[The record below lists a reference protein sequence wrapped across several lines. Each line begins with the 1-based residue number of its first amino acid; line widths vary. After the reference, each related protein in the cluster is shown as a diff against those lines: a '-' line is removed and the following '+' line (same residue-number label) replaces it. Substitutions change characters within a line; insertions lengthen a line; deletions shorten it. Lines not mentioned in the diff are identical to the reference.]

1 MKKFYIV
8 LITIIMLLLCSCNL
22 PDFLTLNKKNQLESQ
37 VGTSLKIVFTN
48 NKEKALR
55 FTVADPKVIKQIVDI
70 ISRGKIVKAMTEV
83 NPDYSVKFYLENGR
97 QVEFSYWMG
106 ASQNGKDINFKD
118 DQDTYYG
125 ISESL
130 DTYIINSTEMYQ
142 RPDNFVNLYN
152 TCLSKSISLLE
163 KNENGITE
171 VGVDIKSDRRMRRYT
186 MSYEEEGLL
195 NGIKAEG
202 YTILPLTD
210 KYEFSYVV
218 TFLTN
223 IYNPGKSQVTV
234 EAVKVSDQ
242 TKKTFNF
249 ECTLLNGK
257 WIIDKV
263 TTK

>member
-1 MKKFYIV
+1 MKKFYVV

-22 PDFLTLNKKNQLESQ
+22 PDFLTLNNKNQLEDRIS
-37 VGTSLKIVFTN
+37 TSLRIVFTN
-48 NKEKALR
+48 NKEKALK

-70 ISRGKIVKAMTEV
+70 ISRGKIVNAAPDV
-83 NPDYSVKFYLENGR
+83 NPDYSIKFYLANGG
-97 QVEFSYWMG
+97 QIEFSYWMG
-106 ASQNGKDINFKD
+106 ASQNGKDVNFVD
-118 DQDTYYG
+118 DQDTHYG

-130 DTYIINSTEMYQ
+130 DTYIINSTKMYQ
-142 RPDNFVNLYN
+142 RPGNFVDLYN

-163 KNENGITE
+163 KNQNGETE

-210 KYEFSYVV
+210 KYEFSYIV

-223 IYNPGKSQVTV
+223 IYNPSKSQVTV

-242 TKKTFNF
+242 TKKTFNL

-263 TTK
+263 TTE